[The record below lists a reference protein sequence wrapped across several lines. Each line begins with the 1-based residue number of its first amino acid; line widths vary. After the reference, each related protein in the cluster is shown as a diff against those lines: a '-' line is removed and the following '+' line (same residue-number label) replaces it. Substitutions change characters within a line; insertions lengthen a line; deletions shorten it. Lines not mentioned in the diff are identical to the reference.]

1 MIKSLFTR
9 ARVRLKDFARK
20 LGNEIYLV
28 FKAYLFSDFKMFDNS
43 NAKEWDGEEMHD
55 DMHVLYFYGIVTSS
69 QVMPT
74 MMKKIS
80 NTVHTIALVSAGFTR
95 CTSLVTTS

>member
-1 MIKSLFTR
+1 MGR
-9 ARVRLKDFARK
+9 
-20 LGNEIYLV
+20 
-28 FKAYLFSDFKMFDNS
+28 
-43 NAKEWDGEEMHD
+43 EEMHK

>member
-1 MIKSLFTR
+1 
-9 ARVRLKDFARK
+9 
-20 LGNEIYLV
+20 
-28 FKAYLFSDFKMFDNS
+28 
-43 NAKEWDGEEMHD
+43 MHK

-80 NTVHTIALVSAGFTR
+80 NTVHTIALVSGAMGAPFFSPWSFW
-95 CTSLVTTS
+95 CKLKGVFFGGVIF